1 MLCYGTKIGKQ
12 TLSVNELGNDDE
24 QSMCEKALKDDID
37 AIKKKID
44 ALTEEKEKCEK
55 EYRRMCNLKKYRNV
69 LKEDS
74 STNYREFRI
83 LIGCRE
89 NERDN
94 KHWSNILI
102 DDSAANKISIQYPL
116 SVDFDR
122 EFRELIYK
130 YLNNSDKK
138 LIIL

>member
-24 QSMCEKALKDDID
+24 QSMCEKALKDEID
-37 AIKKKID
+37 AIKNKIRV
-44 ALTEEKEKCEK
+44 LTEEKDKCEK
-55 EYRRMCNLKKYRNV
+55 EYRRMCNLKKYGNL

-102 DDSAANKISIQYPL
+102 DDSAANKIIIQYPL
-116 SVDFDR
+116 SDDFNR
-122 EFRELIYK
+122 EFCELVYK
-130 YLNNSDKK
+130 YLNNSN
-138 LIIL
+138 